1 MRNIKQNAAIVS
13 LAVLICGATVTAES
27 GAVRAVIKPQQA
39 RTTAPD
45 FRLQDAAG
53 KWTSLSSLRGHV
65 VLLNFWATEC
75 GGCRMEL
82 PYFIEL
88 DQRYRSKGFQTLGIS
103 MDVMYEG
110 LKGPAE
116 GWARVNP
123 FVRDHRI
130 EYPILMADNAI
141 SRAFHIDAM
150 PATYLIDNRGRIAAK
165 YVGVVDKADLEA
177 NIKTLLADR

>member
-1 MRNIKQNAAIVS
+1 
-13 LAVLICGATVTAES
+13 
-27 GAVRAVIKPQQA
+27 
-39 RTTAPD
+39 
-45 FRLQDAAG
+45 
-53 KWTSLSSLRGHV
+53 
-65 VLLNFWATEC
+65 
-75 GGCRMEL
+75 
-82 PYFIEL
+82 
-88 DQRYRSKGFQTLGIS
+88 
-103 MDVMYEG
+103 MDVMYED

-150 PATYLIDNRGRIAAK
+150 PATYLIDTRGRIAAK

-177 NIKTLLADR
+177 NIKTLLAER